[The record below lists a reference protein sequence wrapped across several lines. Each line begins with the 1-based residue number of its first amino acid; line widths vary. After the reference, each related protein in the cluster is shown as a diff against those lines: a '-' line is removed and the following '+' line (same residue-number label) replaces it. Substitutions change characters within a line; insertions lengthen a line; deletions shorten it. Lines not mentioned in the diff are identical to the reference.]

1 MNRYYGFDLG
11 DAESAVSRLDADSE
25 KRPQVLTVCGEKSL
39 ITAYADL
46 MSGEIVIGEKACYA
60 ANAVKRRIRF
70 KSRFLTDKDA
80 EGDVRCFAAGVL
92 SELYAAG
99 ELQRDEEDCCFY
111 IGCPAGWK
119 SAARERY
126 RALFERC
133 GYPPLKIIS
142 ESRAALVSVCQSRHM
157 QVGYDIL
164 SRPVLIVDVGSS
176 TTDFAYICGGHEV
189 EIQTAGE
196 VALGGGI
203 MDSLLLEMAA
213 EQSKQADRIHKIFA
227 ESEPWKNYC
236 EFAARRLKEKY
247 FTDADYWKDHACVDS
262 VLIQYDRPV
271 RLTLRMDEEAAHR
284 LQYGKTE
291 RLGNRS
297 FCEVFTQSLKNVRDH
312 INGDMPEIICLTGG
326 VSKMPDIREWC
337 MEVFPDAVAVSDA
350 DPEFS
355 VSRGLAWCGRIDD
368 ELHSF
373 KAELRDF
380 VQSDRVESI
389 VKSHIDELYHKI
401 VDTMV
406 DPILQN
412 AAVPV
417 FERWR
422 SGEIARLRDV
432 DKALQSEIESYLR
445 TDEAHSLMMKP
456 VAQWLM
462 PVAGELEEYTVPICV
477 KHHVPYRALSLQS
490 YLTAS
495 DINIKIDAKN
505 IFAVDEITL
514 LIDSIISLLIGL
526 LCGGSGVALI
536 SSGPTGILAGAVIS
550 LLVLLLG
557 KNKMEDVLLDAD
569 IPKPLRKM
577 VTKHSLQ
584 SRLGSVGADV
594 RRSLYESLEN
604 DFNEEIS
611 ARMIDDISSQI
622 ETCLTRMAE
631 VVEIPLG

>member
-432 DKALQSEIESYLR
+432 DKALQSEIEAYLR

-505 IFAVDEITL
+505 
-514 LIDSIISLLIGL
+514 S
-526 LCGGSGVALI
+526 
-536 SSGPTGILAGAVIS
+536 PW
-550 LLVLLLG
+550 
-557 KNKMEDVLLDAD
+557 M
-569 IPKPLRKM
+569 
-577 VTKHSLQ
+577 
-584 SRLGSVGADV
+584 
-594 RRSLYESLEN
+594 RSP
-604 DFNEEIS
+604 
-611 ARMIDDISSQI
+611 
-622 ETCLTRMAE
+622 C
-631 VVEIPLG
+631 